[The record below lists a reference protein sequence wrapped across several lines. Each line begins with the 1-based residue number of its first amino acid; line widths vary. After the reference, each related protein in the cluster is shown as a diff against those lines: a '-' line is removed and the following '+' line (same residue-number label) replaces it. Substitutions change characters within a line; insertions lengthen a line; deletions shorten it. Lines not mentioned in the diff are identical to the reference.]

1 MKLIQ
6 LSRGQVA
13 LVDDEDF
20 EELSKYNWYA
30 MWCRNSKKFY
40 AARNIS
46 TSKKHTILMHRQ
58 ILGLTDSRTQVDHE
72 DSSGLNNQRYNL
84 RIVTNQQN
92 QFNQKRQLNS
102 SSKYKGVTWREDMN
116 KWVARIKINRKTK
129 HLGCFIKETDAAI
142 AYNEAARKLFGE
154 FALLNEVYDE
164 QTYPSGC

>member
-6 LSRGQVA
+6 LSKGQVA
-13 LVDDEDF
+13 SVDDGDF

-40 AARNIS
+40 AARNTS

-58 ILGLTDSRTQVDHE
+58 ILELTDSRVQVDHT
-72 DSSGLNNQRYNL
+72 DGSGLNNQRYNL

-116 KWVARIKINRKTK
+116 KWVARIKINKRTK
-129 HLGCFIKETDAAI
+129 HLGCFIREIDAAI
-142 AYNEAARKLFGE
+142 TYNKAAKEFFGE
-154 FALLNEVYDE
+154 FALLNEVCDE
-164 QTYPSGC
+164 NDTSGC